1 MTLRDIGHR
10 FMTTKSCRNKIRY
23 FANFLA
29 AMSKNQAAAQW
40 FREHGTRDPIASIER
55 WMAQHPKTPSPRRY
69 TVHQSPSRG
78 ATAYKPVAVVRQP
91 NNTMNIGV
99 PITPPKRTPSPRY
112 TVRQSPTQ
120 GFARRPVTVIRQ
132 PNNTMNIG
140 VRRPSPRRAP
150 RPATMARPTTARRFR
165 FPGLRSLFR
174 RPPPRRGPPRR
185 M

>member
-1 MTLRDIGHR
+1 MTLRDIGRR

-23 FANFLA
+23 FANFVA
-29 AMSKNQAAAQW
+29 ALSKNQEAAQW
-40 FREHGTRDPIASIER
+40 FREHGTRDPIASIEK
-55 WMAQHPKTPSPRRY
+55 WMAQQPRTPSPRRY

-99 PITPPKRTPSPRY
+99 PITPRRAPSPRY

-120 GFARRPVTVIRQ
+120 GFVHRPVAVIRQ

-140 VRRPSPRRAP
+140 IRRSPPRRAP
-150 RPATMARPTTARRFR
+150 RPATMARPATARRFG
-165 FPGLRSLFR
+165 FRSLFR
-174 RPPPRRGPPRR
+174 RHTPRVPARPPRR

>member
-1 MTLRDIGHR
+1 
-10 FMTTKSCRNKIRY
+10 MTTKSCRNKIRY

-55 WMAQHPKTPSPRRY
+55 WMAQHPKTLSPRRY

-78 ATAYKPVAVVRQP
+78 ASAYKPVAVVRQP

-120 GFARRPVTVIRQ
+120 GFARRPVVVIRQ

-140 VRRPSPRRAP
+140 VRRTPTPRRVP
-150 RPATMARPTTARRFR
+150 RPATARRFR
-165 FPGLRSLFR
+165 FPNLRSVFR
-174 RPPPRRGPPRR
+174 RRTLRAAPRPPRR